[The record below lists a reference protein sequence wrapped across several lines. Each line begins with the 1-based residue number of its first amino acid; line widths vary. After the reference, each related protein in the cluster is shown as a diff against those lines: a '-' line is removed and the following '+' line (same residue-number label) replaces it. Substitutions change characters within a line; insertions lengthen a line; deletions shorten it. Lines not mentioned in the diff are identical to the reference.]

1 MSSKGTIF
9 SLDRR
14 RFIKNTAIG
23 LASIPV
29 FGPQL
34 FGGGK
39 GTVTDVVL
47 IRTDDRSKG
56 VQEAL
61 KALNFVS
68 PKGKKVFIK
77 PNFNTADPTPG
88 STHNDTLAQ
97 LVEEIR
103 KRGAAGI
110 TVGDRSGPAD
120 TQKVLEDKGIVK
132 LAEKFNFE
140 LVNFTKL
147 EEKDWLF
154 FKPNGSHWE
163 SGFYMARPVIE
174 TQYPVSTYCLK
185 THQYGGVFTLAL
197 KLTVGSAPRRQMREL
212 HRSPNMR
219 KMIAELNHKYRPH
232 LLVMDGVEAFVDGG
246 PMTGTK
252 KQGNVILAGTD
263 PVAMDAVG
271 VAILK
276 EMGSND
282 AIMGTK
288 IYEQEQIKRAVE
300 LGLGVGK
307 PEQINFITIDKAG
320 KSYADKIRSIL
331 LKG

>member
-1 MSSKGTIF
+1 M
-9 SLDRR
+9 DRR
-14 RFIKNTAIG
+14 RFIKNTTIG
-23 LASIPV
+23 LAGIPV
-29 FGPQL
+29 FGTQL
-34 FGGGK
+34 WGNSK

-47 IRTDDRSKG
+47 IRTDERRKG

-61 KALNFVS
+61 KTLNFAS
-68 PKGKKVFIK
+68 PKAKKVFIK

-88 STHNDTLAQ
+88 STHNDTLEQ
-97 LVEEIR
+97 LVKEISQG
-103 KRGAAGI
+103 GATDI
-110 TVGDRSGPAD
+110 TIGDRSGPAD
-120 TQKVLEDKGIVK
+120 TQKVFEDKGIVK
-132 LAEKFNFE
+132 MSEKYNFN
-140 LVNFTKL
+140 LVNFSTL
-147 EEKDWLF
+147 EEKDWLH
-154 FKPNGSHWE
+154 FKPSGIHWE

-197 KLTVGSAPRRQMREL
+197 KLTVGSAPKKQMREL
-212 HRSPNMR
+212 HSSPNIR
-219 KMIAELNHKYRPH
+219 KMIAELNLKYRPR

-288 IYEQEQIKRAVE
+288 IFEQEQIKRAAE
-300 LGLGVGK
+300 LGLGVNK
-307 PEQINFITIDKAG
+307 PEQINLVTIDKAG

-331 LKG
+331 LNG